1 MGLQYLI
8 WFSMAEIEP
17 RSRIG
22 QEAFRTDFILSGSR
36 DQGKSGVVLDPVG
49 ISQAPSGS
57 HVLSN
62 VRTGRCLWCGQEGI
76 SSCWSETKKK
86 MW

>member
-1 MGLQYLI
+1 M
-8 WFSMAEIEP
+8 WFSVAAIEA

-22 QEAFRTDFILSGSR
+22 QKAFRTDFILSGSR

-49 ISQAPSGS
+49 ICQAPSGS

-62 VRTGRCLWCGQEGI
+62 VGRTGRCLWCGQEGI
-76 SSCWSETKKK
+76 SGCWSETKRK